1 MSTDITTFVFA
12 ESNTSVRSLIIDDEP
27 WFVAADVCAAL
38 EISNVGNAVGRL
50 DDDEKGSI
58 HSMDAS
64 SGGNPNQTIVNE
76 PGLYSLIMGSRKPNA
91 RVFKRWITH
100 EVIPSI
106 RKTGSYALVASK
118 DTEIAELHDDIREIK
133 GMMHQL
139 VDIVTRNEPKIATHD
154 LLVASDLLLT
164 MRETG
169 AILGFRDVR
178 AFTALLREYGVLIK
192 RKYSVTYSGT
202 TYQRFRNTPTA
213 KWRHLIDVKSQF
225 SGENVVTVPYAKPQA
240 VAALHMEL
248 MRRGHDVP
256 PLPTVEEQREI
267 IATLRARNEIESVHD
282 N

>member
-1 MSTDITTFVFA
+1 MSTDITTFVFPQ
-12 ESNTSVRSLIIDDEP
+12 SNTNVRTLIIDEEP
-27 WFVAADVCAAL
+27 WFVAKDVCDVL
-38 EISNVGNAVGRL
+38 EITNVSQALSRL
-50 DDDEKGSI
+50 DDSEKDIYQIYTLMGEQSARI
-58 HSMDAS
+58 
-64 SGGNPNQTIVNE
+64 INE
-76 PGLYSLIMGSRKPNA
+76 SGLYSLIIRSDKPKAVEFRK
-91 RVFKRWITH
+91 WITG
-100 EVIPSI
+100 EVLPSI

-118 DTEIAELHDDIREIK
+118 NSEIAELRDDMREIK
-133 GMMHQL
+133 GMMRQL
-139 VDIVTRNEPKIATHD
+139 IDIVTRNEPKIATHD

-256 PLPTVEEQREI
+256 PLPTVDEQREI
-267 IATLRARNEIESVHD
+267 VEMLRARNEIESVHD

>member
-1 MSTDITTFVFA
+1 MSTDITTFVFPQ
-12 ESNTSVRSLIIDDEP
+12 SNANVRTLTIDEEP
-27 WFVAADVCAAL
+27 WFVAKDVCDVL
-38 EISNVGNAVGRL
+38 EITNVSQALSRL
-50 DDDEKGSI
+50 DDSEKDIYQIYTLMGEQSARI
-58 HSMDAS
+58 
-64 SGGNPNQTIVNE
+64 INE
-76 PGLYSLIMGSRKPNA
+76 SGLYSLIIRSDKPKAVEFRK
-91 RVFKRWITH
+91 WITG
-100 EVIPSI
+100 EVLPSI

-118 DTEIAELHDDIREIK
+118 NSEIAELRDDMREIK
-133 GMMHQL
+133 GMMRQL
-139 VDIVTRNEPKIATHD
+139 IDIVTRNEPKIATHD

-256 PLPTVEEQREI
+256 PLPTVDEQREI
-267 IATLRARNEIESVHD
+267 VEMLRARNEIESVHD